1 MIRRELTFVEGDAYN
16 SSKIKESERHIRGT
30 GLFDN
35 IEIKL
40 DEMVGTNKTEVDVGV
55 TERSTGQFTVG
66 AGFSSLDGAIGNIGI
81 KESNLFG
88 EAKELSP
95 NLGLSTRKSEIDLS
109 FTDPYFLNKDLAA
122 GIDIFNIRRNQKRI
136 VDTNTI

>member
-1 MIRRELTFVEGDAYN
+1 MLIIPQK
-16 SSKIKESERHIRGT
+16 SKSERHIRGT

-66 AGFSSLDGAIGNIGI
+66 AGFSSLDGAIGI
-81 KESNLFG
+81 
-88 EAKELSP
+88 
-95 NLGLSTRKSEIDLS
+95 
-109 FTDPYFLNKDLAA
+109 
-122 GIDIFNIRRNQKRI
+122 
-136 VDTNTI
+136 